1 MLYIDDAFVDAEDKI
16 FALGDRFDKSHII
29 QYIKISKYMKMNLF
43 LVLWYFCV

>member
-1 MLYIDDAFVDAEDKI
+1 MYIDDAFRDAEGRN
-16 FALGDRFDKSHII
+16 FALTAPFDKSHII